1 MTNPGQKVNKRMR
14 KRKIRSDTVEGSSL
28 PINLNN
34 QIIIIIIMITRLY
47 PPGPHNL
54 CFSVCCRQSSTSLSL
69 SSRKCKWPI
78 PLCHGWW
85 VVFCCCC
92 CCCPD
97 NSHLAHNKAAR
108 YHNHRTHAYCRYLY
122 ILWAQPSDPGTSDT
136 TMAMTTIML
145 WLWKLSS
152 GKGRQM
158 IISVLSWV
166 EINFNHHYV
175 Y

>member
-1 MTNPGQKVNKRMR
+1 MR

-47 PPGPHNL
+47 PPGPHHL
-54 CFSVCCRQSSTSLSL
+54 CFSSCRQSSTSLSL

-108 YHNHRTHAYCRYLY
+108 YHNHRTHAYCLYLCIVGISIRPRDERHNNGNDNDY
-122 ILWAQPSDPGTSDT
+122 V
-136 TMAMTTIML
+136 MA
-145 WLWKLSS
+145 
-152 GKGRQM
+152 
-158 IISVLSWV
+158 V
-166 EINFNHHYV
+166 EIEQWKRATNDYIRLILGWDKF
-175 Y
+175 